1 MCGKC
6 IDINTK
12 TANALHNFALWLS
25 DHMIESDTTDA
36 ELAQYV
42 GVERKTV
49 YAWRHG
55 ERFPKLDQLVM
66 VFDYFD
72 ENWVQIPFFKEFGHG
87 NGKEM

>member
-12 TANALHNFALWLS
+12 TANALHNLALWLS
-25 DHMIESDTTDA
+25 DHMTESDTTDA

-42 GVERKTV
+42 GVGRKTV
-49 YAWRHG
+49 FEWRHG
-55 ERFPKLDQLVM
+55 GRFPKLDQLVM

-72 ENWVQIPFFKEFGHG
+72 ENWVQIPFYREYG

>member
-6 IDINTK
+6 ININTK

-25 DHMIESDTTDA
+25 DHMTEFDTTDA

-49 YAWRHG
+49 FEWRHG
-55 ERFPKLDQLVM
+55 GRFPKLDQLVM

-72 ENWVQIPFFKEFGHG
+72 ENWVQIPFYREYG

>member
-12 TANALHNFALWLS
+12 TANALHNLALWLS
-25 DHMIESDTTDA
+25 DHMTESDTTDA

-49 YAWRHG
+49 FEWRHEG
-55 ERFPKLDQLVM
+55 RFPKLDQLVM
-66 VFDYFD
+66 VFDFFD
-72 ENWVQIPFFKEFGHG
+72 ENWVQIPFYKEYGHG
-87 NGKEM
+87 DGKEM

>member
-12 TANALHNFALWLS
+12 TANALHNLALWLS
-25 DHMIESDTTDA
+25 DHMTESDTTDA

-49 YAWRHG
+49 FEWRHG
-55 ERFPKLDQLVM
+55 GRFPKLDQLVM

-72 ENWVQIPFFKEFGHG
+72 ENWVQIPFYREYG

>member
-1 MCGKC
+1 MYGKC

-49 YAWRHG
+49 FAWRNG
-55 ERFPKLDQLVM
+55 RRFPKLDQLVM

-72 ENWVQIPFFKEFGHG
+72 ENWVQIPFYREYGH
-87 NGKEM
+87 GKEM

>member
-49 YAWRHG
+49 FEWRHG
-55 ERFPKLDQLVM
+55 GRFPKLDQLVM

-72 ENWVQIPFFKEFGHG
+72 ENWVQIPFYREYGH
-87 NGKEM
+87 GKEM

>member
-25 DHMIESDTTDA
+25 DHMTETDTTDA

-49 YAWRHG
+49 FEWRHG
-55 ERFPKLDQLVM
+55 GRFPKLDQLVM

-72 ENWVQIPFFKEFGHG
+72 ENWVQIPFYREYEH
-87 NGKEM
+87 GKEM